1 MDYNCHCKELD
12 EFVFCI
18 SMKLN
23 FSSNLSKIDWWMV
36 LSVSVLVVFGLLL
49 IYSLTWQNDN
59 RFVKQLIFFGVG
71 ILFVFLLQFFEV
83 RFWKNTI
90 FILYIIIVIFLL
102 GLLLFGDT
110 VRGIRGWVSLGP
122 IGFQVAEF
130 AKIIVIFFLAVILE
144 KLHFDL
150 VKWKHVFI
158 VFLVSFL
165 PIFLIILQPD
175 LGSAF
180 IILIASVAMI
190 FYTGLGKK
198 KLVILFFVGALIC
211 IIGWFGLLQD
221 YQKQRIL
228 TFLSPQSD
236 PLGSGYNVQQAIVAI
251 GSGGMFGRGIGLGTQ
266 SQLNFLPEQET
277 DFIFASIAEELGFI
291 GSFTLLL
298 IYLFFLW
305 RIYRSIKESEDLFSR
320 FLLLGILVMFSSQA
334 IINIGM
340 NMGLFPVTGIPLPFV
355 SYGGSSLIVGFVS
368 LGIIQNLR
376 S

>member
-1 MDYNCHCKELD
+1 VDYNCHCKELD

-277 DFIFASIAEELGFI
+277 DFIFASLAEELGFI

>member
-1 MDYNCHCKELD
+1 
-12 EFVFCI
+12 
-18 SMKLN
+18 MKLN

-110 VRGIRGWVSLGP
+110 VRGIRGWVSFGP

-277 DFIFASIAEELGFI
+277 DFIFASLAEELGFI